1 MFDEPNPYARNLIFV
16 SLLFIFYFWFDVE
29 AVEPAVLS
37 IFYNKF
43 AINNQFAL
51 TITPWIFLAWFWIR
65 YWQESDKKAIK
76 HIKSS
81 FYNLTLSR
89 SYTAKLKKVAQE
101 DLDKVNFLDDPDEL
115 RVALDGNGFMVTG
128 VSVIWHRKFYIIDY
142 KYRERSGSSTRPDK
156 ERITRIN
163 IYIIGIFASNLFRF
177 LVEDK
182 VFMRDLSPYVFSIA
196 AVACGLVLL
205 IF

>member
-51 TITPWIFLAWFWIR
+51 VITPWIFLAWFWIR

-76 HIKSS
+76 HIKNS
-81 FYNLTLSR
+81 FHNLALSP
-89 SYTAKLKKVAQE
+89 SYVAKLNKIAQE
-101 DLDKVNFLDDPDEL
+101 DLDKVNFLDDPDNQ
-115 RVALDGNGFMVTG
+115 RVVLDGNGFMVTG
-128 VSVIWHRKFYIIDY
+128 VKVIWHDRFYFMDY
-142 KYRERSGSSTRPDK
+142 TYCERNGSSTRPDK
-156 ERITRIN
+156 ERSTRITFDL
-163 IYIIGIFASNLFRF
+163 IGIFASNVFRF

-182 VFMRDLSPYVFSIA
+182 VFMRDISPYVFAIT
-196 AVACGLVLL
+196 AVVCGLILL
-205 IF
+205 IL